1 MNTITERFLTELGK
15 HLAGEIDRSDAAR
28 QVFSTD
34 NSIYQREPQAVVYPK
49 HTDDL
54 IAIAKLMNEE
64 AFRGVVITP
73 RGGGTGTNGQSLT
86 DGIVVDVSRHMNRI
100 LTIDPAARTARVQA
114 GVVKD
119 QLNAALK
126 PYGLFFAPELSTSNR
141 ATIGGMIST
150 DASGQGSCRYGKTHH
165 HVLALSTVL
174 IGGEVLHSE
183 PLPRQHWQQA
193 VHDKSDTQKRLYQK
207 LFDLAA
213 NHQETIRSSF
223 PVLNRSL
230 TGYDLPNLLTEET
243 FNINNILCGSEGS
256 LGFLAEATLNL
267 LPIPKC
273 NLLIN
278 IGYVDFQA
286 ALRDAKA
293 LMALNPLS
301 IETVDSKV
309 LNLAKQDIVWQNVAR
324 YFPETETPTQG
335 INLVELTADDP
346 NTLSEMKQ
354 AFLRHLEND
363 RSVQRLSVT
372 VAEGDTEVKH
382 VYAMRKR
389 SVGLLG
395 NVQGEKRP
403 QPFVEDAAVPPE
415 NLADYIFEFRQLLD
429 NMGLDYGMF
438 GHVDAGVLHVRPL
451 IDMKD
456 HNAERIIRE
465 VSDKVVELT
474 HRYGGVIWGEHGKG
488 LRSGYAPTFFGKA
501 YPLVQQV
508 KSLFDPRNQLN
519 PGKIATPDTLPEAKL
534 IDLTAIDFR
543 GKKDRQVTP
552 KDWAD
557 YGSMMHCNGNGACF
571 NYDLDD
577 PMCPSYKVTRNRIHS
592 PKGRATLIKEW
603 LRREAT
609 QENSA
614 AFDREVH
621 DALHGCLSCKSC
633 AGQCPV
639 KVDIPDSKARFL
651 ERFHK
656 KYPRKLRDY
665 ALAHLEKT
673 LPYLA
678 AAPQLYNYFQT
689 ASWAQKLQ
697 HRHFQLVATPMLHPD
712 CQIDWARYGATL
724 LKRDL
729 SNLPNNADG
738 VILVQDAFTRY
749 FDTDLWTA
757 TLTLLKKLNVPAY
770 ILPYFPNGKP
780 LHVHGFLNEFEQQRA
795 ENEVLLNRAAAS
807 GMPLIGIDPAVTLT
821 YRQEYRRH
829 YGHVAPNGNFQVL
842 LLQEWLSEWLQNHPV
857 QAAQTSA
864 ETYFLAQHCT
874 EKTQSPASAKQWQD
888 VFRHFGLQL
897 TILNLGCCGMSGT
910 YGHEAEHREQSEA
923 LYQLSW
929 QEKSRQHQDKMLATG
944 YSCRSQVKLIEER
957 RMKHPI
963 EILAACAVSGSL

>member
-1 MNTITERFLTELGK
+1 MNTTTERFLAELEK
-15 HLAGEIDRSDAAR
+15 HFDGDIDRSDAAR

-49 HTDDL
+49 HSGDL
-54 IAIAKLMNEE
+54 VTIARLMDEE
-64 AFRGVVITP
+64 PFRNVIVTP

-100 LTIDPAARTARVQA
+100 LAIDPATRTARVQA

-174 IGGEVLHSE
+174 IGGEMLDSTALPQQNWQETLHGKSAK
-183 PLPRQHWQQA
+183 QQ
-193 VHDKSDTQKRLYQK
+193 QIYQK
-207 LFDLAA
+207 LFELASE
-213 NHQETIRSSF
+213 NQEIIRNSF

-230 TGYDLPNLLTEET
+230 TGYDLPNLLTENT
-243 FNINNILCGSEGS
+243 FDINNIICGSEGS
-256 LGFLAEATLNL
+256 LGFLNEATLNL

-278 IGYVDFQA
+278 IGYVDFQT

-324 YFPETETPTQG
+324 YFPETEVPTQG
-335 INLVELTADDP
+335 INLVELTAGDAD
-346 NTLSEMKQ
+346 TLSELKA
-354 AFLRHLEND
+354 AFLHHLEND
-363 RSVQRLSVT
+363 TSVQRLSVT

-403 QPFVEDAAVPPE
+403 QPFVEDTAVPPE
-415 NLADYIFEFRQLLD
+415 HLADYIFEFRQLLD
-429 NMGLDYGMF
+429 SMGLDYGMF

-456 HNAERIIRE
+456 PDAERIIRT

-488 LRSGYAPTFFGKA
+488 LRSGYAPTFFGKT

-519 PGKIATPDTLPEAKL
+519 PGKIATPDTVPTAQL

-543 GKKDRQVTP
+543 GKKDREVAP
-552 KDWAD
+552 KDWFA
-557 YGSMMHCNGNGACF
+557 YGSIMHCNGNGACF

-577 PMCPSYKVTRNRIHS
+577 PMCPSYKVTRDRIHS

-603 LRREAT
+603 LRREAQ
-609 QENSA
+609 QEGST
-614 AFDREVH
+614 AFDLEVH
-621 DALHGCLSCKSC
+621 EALSGCLSCKSC
-633 AGQCPV
+633 SGQCPV
-639 KVDIPDSKARFL
+639 KVDIPDAKARFL

-656 KYPRKLRDY
+656 KYPRKRRDW
-665 ALAHLEKT
+665 ALANLEKM

-678 AAPQLYNYFQT
+678 AAPKLYNYAQT
-689 ASWAQKLQ
+689 APWAQRLQ
-697 HRHFQLVATPMLHPD
+697 RRYFQLVATPTLHPN
-712 CQIDWARYGATL
+712 CNLDWQCYGATL

-729 SNLPNNADG
+729 SNLPPGSDG

-749 FDTDLWTA
+749 FDSDLWTA
-757 TLTLLKKLNVPAY
+757 TLTLLQKLNVRAY
-770 ILPYFPNGKP
+770 ILPYFPNGKA
-780 LHVHGFLNEFEQQRA
+780 LHVHGFLHEFEKQRA
-795 ENEVLLNRAAAS
+795 DNETLLNRAAAG
-807 GMPLIGIDPAVTLT
+807 GMPLVGIEPAVTLT
-821 YRQEYRRH
+821 YRQEYQRD
-829 YGHVAPNGNFQVL
+829 YGHVAPRGKYRVL
-842 LLQEWLSEWLQNHPV
+842 MLQEWLSEYLNGKPEHAPRNDGK
-857 QAAQTSA
+857 
-864 ETYFLAQHCT
+864 YFLAQHCT
-874 EKTQSPASAKQWQD
+874 EKTQSPAATKQWQS
-888 VFRHFGLQL
+888 VFTHFGLQL
-897 TILNLGCCGMSGT
+897 EILNLGCCGMSGT

-923 LYQLSW
+923 LYKLSW
-929 QEKSRQHQDKMLATG
+929 LEKSRQYQDRMLATG
-944 YSCRSQVKLIEER
+944 YSCRSQVKLMENR
-957 RMKHPI
+957 RMAHPV
-963 EILAACAVSGSL
+963 EILAHAVSDSRP